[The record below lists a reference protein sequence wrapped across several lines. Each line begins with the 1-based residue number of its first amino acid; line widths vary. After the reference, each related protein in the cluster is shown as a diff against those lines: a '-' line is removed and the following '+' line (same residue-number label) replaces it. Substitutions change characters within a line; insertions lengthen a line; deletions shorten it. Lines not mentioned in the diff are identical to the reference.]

1 MNNKLNEL
9 FRWSIYYTLDVVS
22 RVTNFVSKLFGMGA
36 NVDLGLNWLVWLES
50 RRVERE
56 IRETK
61 SKRVAK
67 QMEAENTIQKARTDM
82 ESYGKDIQ
90 DEQ

>member
-56 IRETK
+56 IRDRE

-67 QMEAENTIQKARTDM
+67 QLEADKKIQKARTDM